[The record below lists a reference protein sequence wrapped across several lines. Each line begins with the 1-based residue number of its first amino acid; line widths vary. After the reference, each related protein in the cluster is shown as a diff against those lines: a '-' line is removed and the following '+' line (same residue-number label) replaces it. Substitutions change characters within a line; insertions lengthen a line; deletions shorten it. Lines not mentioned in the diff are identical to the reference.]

1 MSDIKKV
8 YFKWLCDMVD
18 TDRYHVQNY
27 RTLLIYLHSVD
38 FRYILPMDENR
49 FADGVDLR
57 YRFGY
62 EMGYIQPELDR
73 LMSKPCSVLEMMIAL
88 SLRCEEN
95 IMSDPEYGDR
105 TGVWFW
111 DCIESLG
118 LIRMTDQEFDESY
131 VYFVLDRFL
140 DREYSYN
147 GKGGLV
153 TLDNPPKDMR
163 EVEIWEQMM
172 WKF

>member
-18 TDRYHVQNY
+18 TDRYQVQNY

-95 IMSDPEYGDR
+95 IMSDPEFGDR